1 MKRPQDH
8 FLPVW
13 SNDSDRLKTISSR
26 WLMYSELWMLFR
38 QGGTQLLCWASLLL
52 DPLREA
58 EHSMNHTF
66 ISFPQRLITLHSAHY
81 VWRAARK
88 LPLTTLLIVFYCRG
102 GLCSH
107 LLRAVAHL
115 YEGQKHLRSSP
126 SASESSDV
134 TWHRL
139 SFKQAFWE
147 IWVNRVEVRLRSH
160 VMAW

>member
-13 SNDSDRLKTISSR
+13 SNDSGRFKTISSR

-58 EHSMNHTF
+58 EHSMNHTS

-115 YEGQKHLRSSP
+115 YEGQSISDQVHQLESLQMLRDIDFP
-126 SASESSDV
+126 S
-134 TWHRL
+134 
-139 SFKQAFWE
+139 
-147 IWVNRVEVRLRSH
+147 NRPFGKFE
-160 VMAW
+160 